1 MSKRLIAVL
10 TASVWIA
17 ACGTTGGGP
26 QLRSQST
33 GQLAPCGSGC
43 VSSQASGEAGIAPL
57 SYSGSAVSARQKMG
71 RVLGRMASMGYAVVV
86 NEGDYIHATH
96 GSGATLDD
104 LEFVFSQSEPGV
116 IHVRSARRSGLPD
129 FGANRK
135 HVDEVRN
142 AFTVAK
148 S

>member
-1 MSKRLIAVL
+1 
-10 TASVWIA
+10 
-17 ACGTTGGGP
+17 
-26 QLRSQST
+26 
-33 GQLAPCGSGC
+33 
-43 VSSQASGEAGIAPL
+43 
-57 SYSGSAVSARQKMG
+57 
-71 RVLGRMASMGYAVVV
+71 
-86 NEGDYIHATH
+86 
-96 GSGATLDD
+96 